1 VSRKMK
7 TSRRRL
13 DVDVEELDRVID
25 AAEDGPL
32 SKADCQKLKTTL
44 HALVERLAPK
54 RNTEKTNSVLEP
66 KTSSSAAT
74 ESPEPAAPAGHGRNA
89 ASAFTGAEKVSVQH
103 TQLKPGDPCPECR
116 EGKVYRQ
123 KEPKTLIRI
132 VGQAPLKA
140 TVFEMERLRCN
151 ACCEVF
157 TAEEPAGVGAAKYD
171 MTAVAM
177 IALLKYGTGMPFNR
191 MERLETQL
199 GIPLPAATQ
208 WELTEPAAGSLEP
221 IMDELIL
228 QAAQGSV
235 VHNDDTG
242 MRILKLVRNTDDG
255 RTGTF
260 TSGIVSIWRE
270 WRIALYFTGWKHAG
284 ENLADVLKQRAA
296 ERGAPIQ
303 MCDALS
309 RNTPKLPGVEVLLA
323 NCLAHGR
330 RQLVDVAANFPEEC
344 RYVLETLGKVYQTDA
359 QAREWQLS
367 PESRLR
373 LHQEHSGPLLDEL
386 HEWMEAQFAEHKT
399 EPNSGLGKAI
409 SYLQR
414 HWTKLTL
421 FLRQPG
427 APLDNNIAERALK
440 KAILHRKN
448 ALFYKTTNGARVGD
462 LFMSLIHTCEL
473 NKANPFDYLTEL
485 LRHPAE
491 LKTSPAEWMPWN
503 YRDTLSRI
511 ARPAAA

>member
-1 VSRKMK
+1 MK

-13 DVDVEELDRVID
+13 DVNVEELDRVID
-25 AAEDGPL
+25 AAENGPL

-44 HALVERLAPK
+44 HALVERLAQK
-54 RNTEKTNSVLEP
+54 RSSEKTSSVLEQEN
-66 KTSSSAAT
+66 SSSAAT
-74 ESPEPAAPAGHGRNA
+74 EPPAPAAPAGHGRNA

-103 TQLKPGDPCPECR
+103 AQLKPGDPCPECR
-116 EGKVYRQ
+116 AGRVYRQ

-151 ACCEVF
+151 ACCQMF
-157 TAEEPAGVGAAKYD
+157 TAAEPAGVGAGKYD

-191 MERLETQL
+191 MERLQEQL

-208 WELTEPAAGSLEP
+208 WELIVPAAGSLEP
-221 IMDELIL
+221 ILDELIR

-260 TSGIVSIWRE
+260 TSGIVSIWQE

-284 ENLADVLKQRAA
+284 ENLADVLKQRMA
-296 ERGAPIQ
+296 ELDAPIQ

-309 RNTPKLPGVEVLLA
+309 RNTPKLAGVEVLLA

-330 RQLVDVAANFPEEC
+330 RQVVDVAANFPEEC
-344 RYVLETLGKVYQTDA
+344 RYVLESLGAVYSFDA
-359 QAREWQLS
+359 ETKERGLT
-367 PESRLR
+367 PEERLTFHQSNSAPMMDD
-373 LHQEHSGPLLDEL
+373 LHHWLKN
-386 HEWMEAQFAEHKT
+386 QFAEHKT

-409 SYLQR
+409 SYLLR
-414 HWTKLTL
+414 HWPELTL
-421 FLRQPG
+421 FLRQAG
-427 APLDNNIAERALK
+427 APLDNNIAERMLK

-448 ALFYKTTNGARVGD
+448 ALFYKTMNGARVGD

-473 NKANPFDYLTEL
+473 NKVNPFDYLTEL

-491 LKTSPAEWMPWN
+491 VAVHPAEWMPWN
-503 YRDTLSRI
+503 YRHDAT
-511 ARPAAA
+511 AAAA

>member
-1 VSRKMK
+1 MK

-25 AAEDGPL
+25 AAENGPL
-32 SKADCQKLKTTL
+32 SKADRQKLKTTL
-44 HALVERLAPK
+44 HALVERLAQK

-66 KTSSSAAT
+66 KNSSSAAT

-103 TQLKPGDPCPECR
+103 AQLKPGGPCPECR
-116 EGKVYRQ
+116 EGRVYRQ

-151 ACCEVF
+151 ACCQVF
-157 TAEEPAGVGAAKYD
+157 TAAEPAGVGAGKYD

-191 MERLETQL
+191 MERLEEQL
-199 GIPLPAATQ
+199 GMPLAAATQ
-208 WELTEPAAGSLEP
+208 WELMEAAAKPIEPVLEEF
-221 IMDELIL
+221 IR
-228 QAAQGSV
+228 QAAQGGV
-235 VHNDDTG
+235 IHNDDTS
-242 MRILKLVRNTDDG
+242 MRVLKLVRSNDDG
-255 RTGTF
+255 RSGVF
-260 TSGIVSIWRE
+260 TSGIVSISGGRK
-270 WRIALYFTGWKHAG
+270 IALYFTGWKHAG
-284 ENLADVLKQRAA
+284 ENLADVLRRRAA
-296 ERGAPIQ
+296 ALDAPIQ

-309 RNTPKLPGVEVLLA
+309 RNTPKLAGVEVLLA

-330 RQLVDVAANFPEEC
+330 RQVVDVAANFPEEC
-344 RYVLETLGKVYQTDA
+344 RHVLESLGAVYSFDA
-359 QAREWQLS
+359 EARERGLT
-367 PESRLR
+367 PEERLTFHQSNSAPVMDD
-373 LHQEHSGPLLDEL
+373 LHQWLKN
-386 HEWMEAQFAEHKT
+386 QFAEHKT

-409 SYLQR
+409 SYLLR
-414 HWTKLTL
+414 HWPELTL
-421 FLRQPG
+421 FLRQAG
-427 APLDNNIAERALK
+427 APLDNNIAERMLK

-448 ALFYKTTNGARVGD
+448 ALFYKTMNGARVGD

-473 NKANPFDYLTEL
+473 NKVNPFDYLTTL

-491 LKTSPAEWMPWN
+491 LSVCPAEWMPWN
-503 YRDTLSRI
+503 YRRDAT
-511 ARPAAA
+511 AVAA

>member
-1 VSRKMK
+1 MK

-25 AAEDGPL
+25 ATENGPL
-32 SKADCQKLKTTL
+32 SKADRQKLKTTL
-44 HALVERLAPK
+44 HALVERLAQK
-54 RNTEKTNSVLEP
+54 RNTEKTNSVLDS
-66 KTSSSAAT
+66 KNSSSAAVV
-74 ESPEPAAPAGHGRNA
+74 ESPEPEPSAPTGHGRNA

-103 TQLKPGDPCPECR
+103 AQLRPGDTCPECR

-140 TVFEMERLRCN
+140 TVFEMERMRCN
-151 ACCEVF
+151 ACCQMF
-157 TAEEPAGVGAAKYD
+157 TAEEPPNVGTDKYD
-171 MTAVAM
+171 TTAVAM
-177 IALLKYGTGMPFNR
+177 IALLKYGTGVPFSR

-208 WELTEPAAGSLEP
+208 WELMEPAAGSLQP
-221 IMDELIL
+221 AWDELIR

-242 MRILKLVRNTDDG
+242 MRILKLVRNSDDG

-296 ERGAPIQ
+296 ELNAPIQ

-309 RNTPKLPGVEVLLA
+309 RNSPKLPGVEVLLA

-330 RQLVDVAANFPEEC
+330 RQFVDVAANFPEEC
-344 RYVLETLGKVYQTDA
+344 RYVLETLGAVYGFDAEAKQNGLTPEERLEFHQTNSA
-359 QAREWQLS
+359 
-367 PESRLR
+367 
-373 LHQEHSGPLLDEL
+373 PLLDEL
-386 HEWMEAQFAEHKT
+386 HKWMAAQFAEHKT

-448 ALFYKTTNGARVGD
+448 ALFYKTMNGARVGD

-473 NKANPFDYLTEL
+473 NKVNPFDYLTEL
-485 LRHPAE
+485 LRHEAE
-491 LKTSPAEWMPWN
+491 LKARPAEWMPWN
-503 YRDTLSRI
+503 YRQTLQRI

>member
-1 VSRKMK
+1 MK
-7 TSRRRL
+7 SSRRRL

-25 AAEDGPL
+25 AAENGPL
-32 SKADCQKLKTTL
+32 SKADRQKLKTTL
-44 HALVERLAPK
+44 HALVERLAQK
-54 RNTEKTNSVLEP
+54 RSTEKTNSVLEP
-66 KTSSSAAT
+66 TTSSTAT
-74 ESPEPAAPAGHGRNA
+74 EPPEPESSAPAGHGRNA
-89 ASAFTGAEKVSVQH
+89 ASAFTGAETVSIQH
-103 TQLKPGDPCPECR
+103 AQLKPGDPCPECR
-116 EGKVYRQ
+116 EGRVYRQ

-132 VGQAPLKA
+132 LGQGPLKA

-151 ACCEVF
+151 ACCQVF
-157 TAEEPAGVGAAKYD
+157 TAEEPAGAGADKYD
-171 MTAVAM
+171 ATAVAM

-191 MERLETQL
+191 MERLEGQMGL
-199 GIPLPAATQ
+199 PLPAATQ
-208 WELTEPAAGSLEP
+208 WELMKPAAGSLEP
-221 IMDELIL
+221 ILGELIR

-260 TSGIVSIWRE
+260 TSGIVSIWGE

-284 ENLADVLKQRAA
+284 ENLADVLKRRAA
-296 ERGAPIQ
+296 ELDAPIQ

-330 RQLVDVAANFPEEC
+330 RQVVDVAANFPEEC
-344 RYVLETLGKVYQTDA
+344 RYILETLGKVYQTDA
-359 QAREWQLS
+359 QARERQLS
-367 PESRLR
+367 PEGRLL
-373 LHQEHSGPLLDEL
+373 LHREHSAPLMDEL
-386 HEWMEAQFAEHKT
+386 HEWMETQFAEHKT

-421 FLRQPG
+421 FLQQPG
-427 APLDNNIAERALK
+427 APLDNNVAERMLK

-473 NKANPFDYLTEL
+473 NKVNPFDYLTEL

-491 LKTSPAEWMPWN
+491 ITVRPAEWMPWN
-503 YRDTLSRI
+503 YRETL
-511 ARPAAA
+511 ARTATPAVA